1 MNRLEERLREINQ
14 LFAHGIELN
23 DKKTFEALK
32 KEKEE
37 ILKALKEHGD
47 I

>member
-1 MNRLEERLREINQ
+1 MNRLEERLREINTY
-14 LFAHGIELN
+14 LSLGLHSN
-23 DKKTFEALK
+23 DRQKLE

-37 ILKALKEHGD
+37 ILEEFRKQWGD